1 MTSLNSSITAA
12 AGMLGVKPEEL
23 AVWLEQVNPSKGRRA
38 EPQWQD
44 LKEVEAEIEQIV
56 TATNPLLAQR
66 WRLVSLISKY
76 HRR

>member
-44 LKEVEAEIEQIV
+44 LKEVEAEVEQIV
-56 TATNPLLAQR
+56 LAANPMLAQR
-66 WRLVSLISKY
+66 WRMVSLISKY
-76 HRR
+76 NRR